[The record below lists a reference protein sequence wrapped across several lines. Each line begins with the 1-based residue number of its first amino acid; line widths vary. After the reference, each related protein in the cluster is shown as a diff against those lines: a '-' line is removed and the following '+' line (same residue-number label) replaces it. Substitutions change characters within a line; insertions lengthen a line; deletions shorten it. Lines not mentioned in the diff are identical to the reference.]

1 MTEFVVV
8 VEWKVHVL
16 QSMHVE
22 HFLLDEDLVIN
33 DHNHQVS
40 FLQLLVSLLNQGSAS
55 LIETEVRHVLHY
67 YDSQHSFW
75 GRQAP

>member
-22 HFLLDEDLVIN
+22 HFLVQKRLHFRN
-33 DHNHQVS
+33 KHNC
-40 FLQLLVSLLNQGSAS
+40 NY
-55 LIETEVRHVLHY
+55 LIHNSMTHKKLYNHRIL
-67 YDSQHSFW
+67 
-75 GRQAP
+75 PP